1 MKNTKRSMLITTVLM
16 VVVLVVAISTSTFA
30 WYTAS
35 TSGSATSAVLKSA
48 ESGDANIAVG
58 WDSSSTG
65 NTIVFSD
72 TEQSLAPM
80 CPTAELVADAAGITF
95 NSAPI
100 DLTGAFGTVT
110 SPNPWQIKNAQV
122 GEEGDAGYIAKDSKS
137 SFFVINHNIN
147 SGVNVKMTAEF
158 TGDNTDKLLVAVF
171 VNDKLQKVITGMA
184 SYVVGEIGEGK
195 VENMSGLTNSTE
207 LITSGS
213 NGLTF
218 SLDAKD
224 GTNNNF
230 AKITI
235 MAWLDGTALTSADA
249 GKTTGFSF
257 SFNTVA

>member
-1 MKNTKRSMLITTVLM
+1 
-16 VVVLVVAISTSTFA
+16 
-30 WYTAS
+30 
-35 TSGSATSAVLKSA
+35 
-48 ESGDANIAVG
+48 
-58 WDSSSTG
+58 
-65 NTIVFSD
+65 
-72 TEQSLAPM
+72 
-80 CPTAELVADAAGITF
+80 
-95 NSAPI
+95 
-100 DLTGAFGTVT
+100 
-110 SPNPWQIKNAQV
+110 
-122 GEEGDAGYIAKDSKS
+122 
-137 SFFVINHNIN
+137 
-147 SGVNVKMTAEF
+147 
-158 TGDNTDKLLVAVF
+158 
-171 VNDKLQKVITGMA
+171 MA